1 MTIINNIVSKEEF
14 TKYLVEG
21 IDIPAHSSTEL
32 YDFAER
38 LIRFINLADNTYW
51 AALHMSKPDTII
63 VDHKN
68 IEIANIELAAGKLTF
83 LMPANGAAQE
93 RPKDYGHIAE
103 GVVLFFKEPQ
113 SQNNES
119 RYARRDS
126 MPGHVGV
133 SRGLYAHKKQ

>member
-1 MTIINNIVSKEEF
+1 MSIINNIVSKEEF

-21 IDIPAHSSTEL
+21 ITIPAQSSTEL

-51 AALHMSKPDTII
+51 AAFHMSKPDTII

-83 LMPANGAAQE
+83 LMPPNGAAQE

-103 GVVLFFKEPQ
+103 GVVLFSIMEQK
-113 SQNNES
+113 
-119 RYARRDS
+119 
-126 MPGHVGV
+126 
-133 SRGLYAHKKQ
+133 GLNVPKTNAIPRVRKTRVNFDVL